1 MQAVL
6 LSEDVNA
13 IQQMK
18 GEGGKPLLQWS
29 KLYAREYEKL
39 MASQIQKYLRNMYE
53 SEQLGKFGLEVK
65 KQVDLSVVCKKK
77 SQAVKHNNQYVFITV
92 NPPPTVGLSQF
103 MGTVEAY
110 VKRNIITNYCYV
122 FEQRST
128 DINEVKGMHAHILV
142 ERNVE
147 YKPSKF
153 TLNTQNTF
161 KRIIKDPKNSN
172 HLNIQFV
179 GVDFAKDKQSY
190 ILEEKTGES
199 DGIKKSDKQKVDIE
213 WRKKESIET
222 YYGNKIFP

>member
-1 MQAVL
+1 MQAYL
-6 LSEDVNA
+6 LSRDKIADQLIRE
-13 IQQMK
+13 Q
-18 GEGGKPLLQWS
+18 GGNPVRRWS

-53 SEQLGKFGLEVK
+53 SEQLGKFGQEVK
-65 KQVDLSVVCKKK
+65 KQVDLSVICKKK
-77 SQAVKHNNQYVFITV
+77 SQAIKHNNQYVFITV
-92 NPPPTVGLSQF
+92 NPPPKVGLAEI

-128 DINEVKGMHAHILV
+128 DINEVKGIHAHLLV

-161 KRIIKDPKNSN
+161 KRLIKDPKNSN

-190 ILEEKTGES
+190 MLGIKTGES
-199 DGIKKSDKQKVDIE
+199 DGVKKSDKQIVDKE
-213 WRKKESIET
+213 WRKKESIEPF
-222 YYGNKIFP
+222 YGNILFP